1 MADTIDGTVGKSLA
15 AVIRVPREQ
24 PREAE
29 WASSTRSN
37 EMPKDEPDTTSS
49 SSSGKTK
56 LMILQNSKFHF
67 AQTAKQNLK
76 KNYNVF
82 HN

>member
-1 MADTIDGTVGKSLA
+1 MIDTLDGTVGKSLA

-24 PREAE
+24 SREAE

-49 SSSGKTK
+49 SSSGKK
-56 LMILQNSKFHF
+56 PNK
-67 AQTAKQNLK
+67 
-76 KNYNVF
+76 
-82 HN
+82 